1 MADGG
6 IPADGAAQSR
16 TAKDPAAEMS
26 SILSRPRRRRWPWVI
41 LVVALLAGAGGWAW
55 LSWSQT
61 SRSIRYST
69 AEVTRGEIIVTVTA
83 TGSVQPTTQVD
94 VSSELSG
101 ALAEVAVD
109 FNDQVEVGQ
118 ILARLDDTNLGEAV
132 QTAKAQLQA
141 AEANR
146 KQAEAAAREAEANHE
161 SQLELDRRGQSTRL
175 KLIASEVA
183 RDRARAAVDGAAAD
197 VSLARARLSEA
208 ENDLGKAAIRSPI
221 SGVVL
226 NRAAEPGQIVAAS
239 LNAPV
244 LFTLAEDLSR
254 MELRVDVDE
263 ADIGRVAVGNTAEFT
278 VDAFSDRR
286 FPATI
291 TTIRYAPETTDGVV
305 TYKAILTVDNKEGLL
320 RPGMTATAT
329 IAVTVETDVLRVP
342 NAALRYDPPRA
353 TEDSSSSSGRGLVGM
368 VMPGRSSQQSLT
380 RGGSGGRSVW
390 ILRDGVPVELPV
402 QPGVTDGRM
411 TAIVAEGLAEGE
423 QVIIDQTTGG

>member
-1 MADGG
+1 MKD
-6 IPADGAAQSR
+6 
-16 TAKDPAAEMS
+16 TAVEMS

-41 LVVALLAGAGGWAW
+41 LVGALLAGVGAWAW
-55 LSWSQT
+55 LSGSQT
-61 SRSIRYST
+61 SRSIRYTT
-69 AEVTRGEIIVTVTA
+69 AEVTRGEVIVTVTA

-109 FNDQVEVGQ
+109 FNDRVEVDQ
-118 ILARLDDTNLGEAV
+118 VLARLDDTNLKEAV

-141 AEANR
+141 AEANL

-183 RDRARAAVDGAAAD
+183 RDRARAAVDGANAD
-197 VSLARARLSEA
+197 VALARARVSEA
-208 ENDLGKAAIRSPI
+208 ENDLGKSIIRSPI
-221 SGVVL
+221 AGVVL

-244 LFTLAEDLSR
+244 LFTLAEDLAR

-263 ADIGRVAVGNTAEFT
+263 ADIGRVSVGNTADFT
-278 VDAFSDRR
+278 VDAFPGRS

-305 TYKAILTVDNKEGLL
+305 TYKAILSVDNRDGLL

-329 IAVTVETDVLRVP
+329 IAVTVEKDVLRVP
-342 NAALRYDPPRA
+342 NAALRYEPPRA
-353 TEDSSSSSGRGLVGM
+353 AEDSGGASGRGLVGM
-368 VMPGRSSQQSLT
+368 IMPGRSSSPSLT
-380 RGGSGGRSVW
+380 RGASGGRSVW
-390 ILRDGVPVELPV
+390 VLRDGVPVELPV
-402 QPGVTDGRM
+402 EPGVTDGQV
-411 TAIVAEGLAEGE
+411 TAVMAEGLAEGD
-423 QVIIDQTTGG
+423 QVIVDQSVGG

>member
-1 MADGG
+1 
-6 IPADGAAQSR
+6 
-16 TAKDPAAEMS
+16 MS

-41 LVVALLAGAGGWAW
+41 LVAALLAGGVAWAW
-55 LSWSQT
+55 LSGSQT
-61 SRSIRYST
+61 SRSVRYTT
-69 AEVTRGEIIVTVTA
+69 AEVTRGEVIVTVTA

-109 FNDQVEVGQ
+109 FNDRVEVDQ
-118 ILARLDDTNLGEAV
+118 VLARLDDTNLKEAV

-141 AEANR
+141 AEANL
-146 KQAEAAAREAEANHE
+146 KQAEASAREAEANHE

-183 RDRARAAVDGAAAD
+183 RDRARAAVDAANAD
-197 VSLARARLSEA
+197 VALARARVSEA
-208 ENDLGKAAIRSPI
+208 ENDLGKSIIRSPI
-221 SGVVL
+221 TGVVL

-244 LFTLAEDLSR
+244 LFTLAEDLAR

-263 ADIGRVAVGNTAEFT
+263 ADIGRVAVGNTANFT
-278 VDAFSDRR
+278 VDAFPDRS

-305 TYKAILTVDNKEGLL
+305 TYKAILSVDNRDRLL

-329 IAVTVETDVLRVP
+329 IAVTVEKDVLRVP
-342 NAALRYDPPRA
+342 NAALRYEPPRA
-353 TEDSSSSSGRGLVGM
+353 AEDSGGASGRGLVGM
-368 VMPGRSSQQSLT
+368 IMPGRSSTPSLT
-380 RGGSGGRSVW
+380 RGSSGGRSVW
-390 ILRDGVPVELPV
+390 LLRDGVPVEVPV
-402 QPGVTDGRM
+402 EPGVTDGRV
-411 TAIVAEGLAEGE
+411 TAVTAEGLAEGD
-423 QVIIDQTTGG
+423 QVIVDQSVGG

>member
-6 IPADGAAQSR
+6 SAAGGTPKVRSV
-16 TAKDPAAEMS
+16 TDPAVEIS
-26 SILSRPRRRRWPWVI
+26 SILSRPRRRRWPWVL
-41 LVVALLAGAGGWAW
+41 LVVALLAGGGAWAW
-55 LSWSQT
+55 LSGAQT
-61 SRSIRYST
+61 SRSIQYTT
-69 AEVTRGEIIVTVTA
+69 AEVTRGEVIVTVTA

-101 ALAEVAVD
+101 ALAEVTVD
-109 FNDQVEVGQ
+109 FNDRVEVGQ
-118 ILARLDDTNLGEAV
+118 VLARLDDTNLREAV

-141 AEANR
+141 AEANL
-146 KQAEAAAREAEANHE
+146 KQAKAAAREAEANHE

-183 RDRARAAVDGAAAD
+183 RDRARAAVDGAIAD
-197 VSLARARLSEA
+197 VALARARVSEA
-208 ENDLGKAAIRSPI
+208 ENDLGKSIIRSPI
-221 SGVVL
+221 AGVVL

-244 LFTLAEDLSR
+244 LFTLAEDLAR

-263 ADIGRVAVGNTAEFT
+263 ADIGRVAVGNAANFT
-278 VDAFSDRR
+278 VDAFPDRS

-305 TYKAILTVDNKEGLL
+305 TYKAILSVDNRDGLL

-329 IAVTVETDVLRVP
+329 IAVTVEKDALRVP
-342 NAALRYDPPRA
+342 NAALRYEPPRTA
-353 TEDSSSSSGRGLVGM
+353 EDGGASSGRGLVGM
-368 VMPGRSSQQSLT
+368 IMPSRSSSPSLT
-380 RGGSGGRSVW
+380 RGASAGRSVW

-402 QPGVTDGRM
+402 EPGVSDGRV
-411 TAIVAEGLAEGE
+411 TAVTAEGLAEGDR
-423 QVIIDQTTGG
+423 VIIDQSPGG